1 MQSAIK
7 AGFGGSLRIT
17 GTTKET
23 PAKRRSGRRPRPVR
37 LLLTVL
43 AGCLWAGPTLGLA
56 QPGSRT
62 ADIGEL
68 VSVLLRKHP
77 YLFDDEARDRLE
89 AAYRE
94 YRLAQAAERE
104 REKSGRGGVEAE
116 GSQRPSWPSRFAL
129 VHFLDTC
136 PGLIRLDLRQEHPE
150 ATPREPI
157 ELPDSAGALLLQLVN
172 GREETRYLLQDYS
185 HSSLPEVEPIRIPAA
200 ARATTWVLLS
210 LSGIPSRRTS
220 LVLEFQRES
229 QDPVRL
235 PLEVKAPNPARLKV
249 SVLSDDTGRE
259 TPSMV
264 RLVRKLNGR
273 DYRPSNALDLAE
285 QFEGHGS
292 GHLSTNLPGR
302 LRGDYWCVPGP
313 FEMSLPPGK
322 WEIAIRRGLEHLPLF
337 DTITLKPG
345 ETAKRTYRPRRWVDM
360 RKLGWF
366 SGDDHVHFRLLNDQ
380 DAQRLMTWVQAEDLY
395 LANVVEMGDI
405 NRTWFRQRGFG
416 REHRVVSADH
426 VLSPGQECPR
436 TGARFRLGHALA
448 MNTTSLVRNL
458 DRYFLYDWMFDR
470 VHRQGGLTGYA
481 HVYRTYPQLHRDM
494 SINVPKNK
502 VDFLELMQV
511 GILGTNLYYEFLD
524 LGFKLTAAAGSDVP
538 FAGTVGEVRMY
549 AYAPEAGD
557 GDAWFEAVRRGRT
570 FVTNG
575 PMLELEVGGAMPGD
589 ELPVKRGQKVRIRAR
604 AWGHPGRSRPSR
616 LEIVRHGQVIRHI
629 QPSHPEEHELRLSFE
644 LEGGNGYWIA
654 ARAEGTDGSE
664 AHTTPVYVVRK
675 PLRFWNYERVE
686 RLIATRLHSLD
697 EVERLVARARATQAG
712 EVADEPQGESER
724 AAWWETRRLAEQGPE
739 LLDRVAEARRIYQQ
753 LRQRWKREGSLRK

>member
-1 MQSAIK
+1 MRLTGMKKMAFVK
-7 AGFGGSLRIT
+7 RGFGPRT
-17 GTTKET
+17 
-23 PAKRRSGRRPRPVR
+23 RPGR
-37 LLLTVL
+37 LLLPVL
-43 AGCLWAGPTLGLA
+43 AGCLWLGPTAGPA
-56 QPGSRT
+56 QPRSRT

-68 VSVLLRKHP
+68 VSVLLRKHS
-77 YLFDDEARDRLE
+77 YLFDEEARDRLE

-94 YRLAQAAERE
+94 YRLTATAERE
-104 REKSGRGGVEAE
+104 REKSERGGVAAE
-116 GSQRPSWPSRFAL
+116 GARRPSWPARFAL
-129 VHFLDTC
+129 AHFLDTC
-136 PGLIRLDLRQEHPE
+136 PGLIRLDLRQEYLE
-150 ATPREPI
+150 TTPREPI
-157 ELPDSAGALLLQLVN
+157 ELPGSAGALLLQLVN
-172 GREETRYLLQDYS
+172 GREKTRYLLQDYS
-185 HSSLPEVEPIRIPAA
+185 HASLPEVEPIRIEAA

-210 LSGIPSRRTS
+210 LGGIPSRRTP
-220 LVLEFQRES
+220 LVLDIQREAEE
-229 QDPVRL
+229 PVRIS
-235 PLEVKAPNPARLKV
+235 LEVKAPAPARLKV
-249 SVLSDDTGRE
+249 SVLSDDTGLE
-259 TPSMV
+259 TPAMV

-273 DYRPSNALDLAE
+273 HYRPSNALDLVE

-292 GHLSTNLPGR
+292 GRLSTNLPGR
-302 LRGDYWCVPGP
+302 LRGEYWCVPGP
-313 FEMSLPPGK
+313 FEMALPPGE
-322 WEIAIRRGLEHLPLF
+322 WEIAVRRGLEHLPLF

-345 ETAKRTYRPRRWVDM
+345 EAAQRTYRPRRWVDM

-366 SGDDHVHFRLLNDQ
+366 SGDDHVHFRLLSDE

-395 LANVVEMGDI
+395 LANVVEMGDV

-416 REHRVVSADH
+416 REHRVVSAHH

-436 TGARFRLGHALA
+436 TGARFRLGHVLA

-458 DRYFLYDWMFDR
+458 DRYFLYDWMFDG

-494 SINVPKNK
+494 SINVPRNK
-502 VDFLELMQV
+502 VDFLELMQI

-549 AYAPEAGD
+549 VYAPEAGD

-589 ELPVKRGQKVRIRAR
+589 ELPVKRGQKVRVRAR

-616 LEIVRHGQVIRHI
+616 LEIVRHGRVIRHI
-629 QPSHPEEHELRLSFE
+629 QPSHPGEHELRLSFG

-654 ARAEGTDGSE
+654 ARAEGADGSQ

-675 PLRFWNYERVE
+675 PLRFWNYEKVE
-686 RLIATRLHSLD
+686 RLIATRLDSLD
-697 EVERLVARARATQAG
+697 EVERMVGQARSMHKG
-712 EVADEPQGESER
+712 EVADEPKGEDER

-739 LLDRVAEARRIYQQ
+739 LLDRVADARRIYEQ
-753 LRQRWKREGSLRK
+753 LRLVGKREAAQREGNR

>member
-1 MQSAIK
+1 MRFTVCK
-7 AGFGGSLRIT
+7 KTTPIT
-17 GTTKET
+17 G
-23 PAKRRSGRRPRPVR
+23 RFRPRPR
-37 LLLTVL
+37 PGWLLLPALV
-43 AGCLWAGPTLGLA
+43 GCLWIGPTLGLA

-94 YRLAQAAERE
+94 YRLSQAAERE
-104 REKSGRGGVEAE
+104 REKAGRGASAE
-116 GSQRPSWPSRFAL
+116 ERSRGAQRPAWAARFAL
-129 VHFLDTC
+129 AHFLDTC
-136 PGLIRLDLRQEHPE
+136 PGLIRLDLRQGLPD
-150 ATPREPI
+150 TTLMDPI
-157 ELPDSAGALLLQLVN
+157 ELPGNVGALLLQVVN
-172 GREETRYLLQDYS
+172 GREETRYHLQNYALSD
-185 HSSLPEVEPIRIPAA
+185 LQAVEPIRIEAA
-200 ARATTWVLLS
+200 APATTWVLLS
-210 LSGIPSRRTS
+210 LSGIPNRRVS
-220 LVLEFQRES
+220 LVLELQRES
-229 QDPVRL
+229 GEPVRL
-235 PLEVKAPNPARLKV
+235 PLEVKAPSPARLKV
-249 SVLSDDTGRE
+249 RVLSDDTGLE
-259 TPSMV
+259 TPAMV
-264 RLVRKLNGR
+264 RLVWKLNGQ
-273 DYRPSNALDLAE
+273 DFRPSNALDLVE

-292 GHLSTNLPGR
+292 SQLSTNLPGR

-313 FEMSLPPGK
+313 FDMALPPGQ

-345 ETAKRTYRPRRWVDM
+345 ETAERTYRPRRWVDM

-366 SGDDHVHFRLLNDQ
+366 SGDDHVHFRLLSDE
-380 DAQRLMTWVQAEDLY
+380 DARRLMTWVQAEDLH
-395 LANVVEMGDI
+395 LANVVEMGDV

-416 REHRVVSADH
+416 REHRVVSAGH
-426 VLSPGQECPR
+426 ILSPGQECPR
-436 TGARFRLGHALA
+436 TGARFRLGHVLA
-448 MNTTSLVRNL
+448 MNTTSLVRNP
-458 DRYFLYDWMFDR
+458 DRYFLYDWMFDQ

-502 VDFLELMQV
+502 VDFLELMQI

-557 GDAWFEAVRRGRT
+557 GDAWFEAVGRGRT

-575 PMLELEVGGAMPGD
+575 PMLELRVGGAMPGD
-589 ELPVKRGQKVRIRAR
+589 ELRVEKGQKVRVHAR

-616 LEIVRHGQVIRHI
+616 LEIVRHGRVIRHL
-629 QPSHPEEHELRLSFE
+629 QPSHPSEHELRLSFE
-644 LEGGNGYWIA
+644 LEGENGYWIA
-654 ARAEGTDGSE
+654 ARAEGNDGSQ

-675 PLRFWNYERVE
+675 PLRFWNYDKVE
-686 RLIATRLHSLD
+686 RLIATRLDSLD
-697 EVERLVARARATQAG
+697 EVERLVDRARSLHGGQVT
-712 EVADEPQGESER
+712 DEPRGEGER

-739 LLDRVAEARRIYQQ
+739 LLDRVAEARRIYRQ
-753 LRQRWKREGSLRK
+753 LRLVWKREGSQREGIR

>member
-1 MQSAIK
+1 MR
-7 AGFGGSLRIT
+7 LT
-17 GTTKET
+17 GTIKKT
-23 PAKRRSGRRPRPVR
+23 PARRRPRSRHRPGR
-37 LLLTVL
+37 LLLPVL
-43 AGCLWAGPTLGLA
+43 AGCLWVGPASGLA

-62 ADIGEL
+62 AEIGEM

-77 YLFDDEARDRLE
+77 YLFDDKARDRLE

-94 YRLAQAAERE
+94 YRLTAAAERE
-104 REKSGRGGVEAE
+104 REKAERGASAEAQSAE
-116 GSQRPSWPSRFAL
+116 AQRPSWPARFAL

-136 PGLIRLDLRQEHPE
+136 PGLIRLDLREGLPKV
-150 ATPREPI
+150 PRRQPI
-157 ELPDSAGALLLQLVN
+157 ELPGSAGALLLQLVN

-185 HSSLPEVEPIRIPAA
+185 RSRQPEEEPIRIEAA
-200 ARATTWVLLS
+200 ARATIWVLLS
-210 LSGIPSRRTS
+210 LSGIPSRRTP

-229 QDPVRL
+229 QEPIRL
-235 PLEVKAPNPARLKV
+235 PLEVKAPAPARLKV
-249 SVLSDDTGRE
+249 RVLSDDTGQE
-259 TPSMV
+259 TPAMV
-264 RLVRKLNGR
+264 RVVRKLNGQ
-273 DYRPSNALDLAE
+273 DYRPGNALDLAE
-285 QFEGHGS
+285 QFDGHGS

-313 FEMSLPPGK
+313 FEMALPPGE

-337 DTITLKPG
+337 ETLTLKPG
-345 ETAKRTYRPRRWVDM
+345 ESAERTYRPRRWVDM

-366 SGDDHVHFRLLNDQ
+366 SGDDHVHFRLLSDE
-380 DAQRLMTWVQAEDLY
+380 DARRLMTWVQAEDLY

-405 NRTWFRQRGFG
+405 NRTWFQQRGFG
-416 REHRVVSADH
+416 REHRVASADH

-436 TGARFRLGHALA
+436 TGARFRLGHVLA
-448 MNTTSLVRNL
+448 MNTTSLVRNT

-511 GILGTNLYYEFLD
+511 GILGTNLFYEFLN

-575 PMLELEVGGAMPGD
+575 PMLELEVEGTIPGD
-589 ELPVKRGQKVRIRAR
+589 ELRVTRGQRVRVRAR

-616 LEIVRHGQVIRHI
+616 LEIVRQGQVIRRI
-629 QPSHPEEHELRLSFE
+629 RPSHAEEHELRLSFE
-644 LEGGNGYWIA
+644 LEGENGYWIA
-654 ARAEGTDGSE
+654 ARAEGGDGSQ

-675 PLRFWNYERVE
+675 PLRFWSYEKVE

-697 EVERLVARARATQAG
+697 EVERMVQRARSMHEGQVT
-712 EVADEPQGESER
+712 DEPRDEGER

-753 LRQRWKREGSLRK
+753 LRLVWKREGAQREESR

>member
-1 MQSAIK
+1 MR
-7 AGFGGSLRIT
+7 FT
-17 GTTKET
+17 VTKKT
-23 PAKRRSGRRPRPVR
+23 IPSSGRLRPRPRPVR
-37 LLLTVL
+37 LLLPALV
-43 AGCLWAGPTLGLA
+43 GCLWIGPTLGLA

-77 YLFDDEARDRLE
+77 YLFDEENKNRLE
-89 AAYRE
+89 AVYRE
-94 YRLAQAAERE
+94 YRLTQAAERE
-104 REKSGRGGVEAE
+104 REKAGRGASAE
-116 GSQRPSWPSRFAL
+116 EQSRGAQRPAWAARFAL
-129 VHFLDTC
+129 AHFLDTC
-136 PGLIRLDLRQEHPE
+136 PGLIRLDLRQELPD
-150 ATPREPI
+150 TTLMDPI
-157 ELPDSAGALLLQLVN
+157 ELPGNVGALLLQLIN
-172 GREETRYLLQDYS
+172 GREETRYLLQDYT
-185 HSSLPEVEPIRIPAA
+185 HSGLPEVEPIRIEAA

-210 LSGIPSRRTS
+210 LSGIPSRPTS
-220 LVLEFQRES
+220 LMLELRRES
-229 QDPVRL
+229 GEPVRL
-235 PLEVKAPNPARLKV
+235 PLEVKAPSPARLKV
-249 SVLSDDTGRE
+249 RVLSDDTGLE
-259 TPSMV
+259 TPAMV
-264 RLVRKLNGR
+264 RLVWKLNGR
-273 DYRPSNALDLAE
+273 DFRPSNALDLVE

-292 GHLSTNLPGR
+292 SQLSTNLPGR

-313 FEMSLPPGK
+313 FDMALPPGK
-322 WEIAIRRGLEHLPLF
+322 WEIAIRRGLEHLSLF

-345 ETAKRTYRPRRWVDM
+345 ETAERTYRPRRWVDM

-366 SGDDHVHFRLLNDQ
+366 SGDDHVHFRLLSDE
-380 DAQRLMTWVQAEDLY
+380 DAQRLMTWVQAEDLH

-416 REHRVVSADH
+416 REHRVVSAGH
-426 VLSPGQECPR
+426 ILSPGQECPR
-436 TGARFRLGHALA
+436 TGARFRLGHVLA
-448 MNTTSLVRNL
+448 MNTTSLVRNP
-458 DRYFLYDWMFDR
+458 DRYFLYDWMFDQ

-502 VDFLELMQV
+502 VDFLELMQI

-557 GDAWFEAVRRGRT
+557 GDAWFEAVGRGRT

-589 ELPVKRGQKVRIRAR
+589 ELRVEKGQKVRVHAR

-616 LEIVRHGQVIRHI
+616 LEIVRHGRVIRHL
-629 QPSHPEEHELRLSFE
+629 QPSHPEDNELRLSFE
-644 LEGGNGYWIA
+644 LEGENGYWLA
-654 ARAEGTDGSE
+654 ARAEGADGSQ

-675 PLRFWNYERVE
+675 PLRFWNYDKVE
-686 RLIATRLHSLD
+686 RLIATRLSSLD
-697 EVERLVARARATQAG
+697 EVERLVARARSIHGG
-712 EVADEPQGESER
+712 EVTDEPRGEGER

-739 LLDRVAEARRIYQQ
+739 LLDRVAEARRIYRQ
-753 LRQRWKREGSLRK
+753 LRLVWKREGSQREISR

>member
-1 MQSAIK
+1 MRLTVMK
-7 AGFGGSLRIT
+7 K
-17 GTTKET
+17 TT
-23 PAKRRSGRRPRPVR
+23 PVRRRSRPRPR
-37 LLLTVL
+37 PGWLLPLL
-43 AGCLWAGPTLGLA
+43 AGCLWLGPTTGLA
-56 QPGSRT
+56 QPESRT

-68 VSVLLRKHP
+68 VSVLLRNHP
-77 YLFDDEARDRLE
+77 YLFDEEDSDRLE

-94 YRLAQAAERE
+94 YRLTAAAERE
-104 REKSGRGGVEAE
+104 REKTGRGGAAAE
-116 GSQRPSWPSRFAL
+116 GARRPSWPARFAL

-136 PGLIRLDLRQEHPE
+136 PGLIRLDLREGLPE
-150 ATPREPI
+150 TTPTEPI
-157 ELPDSAGALLLQLVN
+157 ELPGSAGALLLQLVN

-185 HSSLPEVEPIRIPAA
+185 LTDLEVVEPIRIEAA

-210 LSGIPSRRTS
+210 LDGIPSRRTP
-220 LVLEFQRES
+220 LMLELQREGEE
-229 QDPVRL
+229 PIRL
-235 PLEVKAPNPARLKV
+235 PLEVKAPAPARLKV

-273 DYRPSNALDLAE
+273 DYRPGNALDLVE

-313 FEMSLPPGK
+313 FEMSLPPGE
-322 WEIAIRRGLEHLPLF
+322 WEIAIRRGLEHLPRF

-345 ETAKRTYRPRRWVDM
+345 ETAQRTYRPRRWVDM
-360 RKLGWF
+360 RALGWF
-366 SGDDHVHFRLLNDQ
+366 SGDDHVHFRLLNDE

-405 NRTWFRQRGFG
+405 NRTWFPQRGFG
-416 REHRVVSADH
+416 REYRVVSADH

-448 MNTTSLVRNL
+448 MNTTSLVRNV

-511 GILGTNLYYEFLD
+511 GILGTNLYYEFLN
-524 LGFKLTAAAGSDVP
+524 LGFKLTAAAASDVP

-557 GDAWFEAVRRGRT
+557 GDAWFEAVHRGRT

-589 ELPVKRGQKVRIRAR
+589 ELPVRRGQRVRIRAR

-629 QPSHPEEHELRLSFE
+629 RPSHPEEHELRLSFE

-697 EVERLVARARATQAG
+697 EVERLVARARAAHEG
-712 EVADEPQGESER
+712 EVADEPRGEGER

-753 LRQRWKREGSLRK
+753 LRLDWKREASQRAGSR

>member
-1 MQSAIK
+1 MRLTVTIK
-7 AGFGGSLRIT
+7 T
-17 GTTKET
+17 T
-23 PAKRRSGRRPRPVR
+23 PARKRSRPRPRPGR
-37 LLLTVL
+37 LLLPVL
-43 AGCLWAGPTLGLA
+43 AGCLWIGPGAGLA

-77 YLFDDEARDRLE
+77 YLFDDEARNRLE
-89 AAYRE
+89 ATYRE
-94 YRLAQAAERE
+94 YRLTEAAERE
-104 REKSGRGGVEAE
+104 RARPGRGTTAAE
-116 GSQRPSWPSRFAL
+116 PSDRAQRPSWPAGFAL

-136 PGLIRLDLRQEHPE
+136 PGLIRLDLRQGLPE
-150 ATPREPI
+150 TTMMEPI
-157 ELPDSAGALLLQLVN
+157 ELPGNVGALLLQVVN
-172 GREETRYLLQDYS
+172 GRDETRYLLQNHALS
-185 HSSLPEVEPIRIPAA
+185 GLQAVEPIRIEAA
-200 ARATTWVLLS
+200 AQATTWVLLS
-210 LSGIPSRRTS
+210 LSGIPSQRTS
-220 LVLEFQRES
+220 LVVELQRES
-229 QDPVRL
+229 GEPVRL
-235 PLEVKAPNPARLKV
+235 PLEVKAPTPARLKV
-249 SVLSDDTGRE
+249 RVLSDDTGLE
-259 TPSMV
+259 TPAMV
-264 RLVRKLNGR
+264 RLVWKLNGR
-273 DYRPSNALDLAE
+273 DYRPSNALDLVE

-292 GHLSTNLPGR
+292 SQLSTNLPGR

-313 FEMSLPPGK
+313 FDMALPPGE

-345 ETAKRTYRPRRWVDM
+345 ERLERTYRPRRWVDM

-366 SGDDHVHFRLLNDQ
+366 SGDDHVHFRLLSEE

-416 REHRVVSADH
+416 RKHRVVSADH

-436 TGARFRLGHALA
+436 TGARFRLGHVLA
-448 MNTTSLVRNL
+448 MNTTSLVRNP

-470 VHRQGGLTGYA
+470 VRRQGGLTGYA

-502 VDFLELMQV
+502 VDFLELMQI

-549 AYAPEAGD
+549 AHAPEAGD
-557 GDAWFEAVRRGRT
+557 GDAWFEAVGQGRT

-575 PMLELEVGGAMPGD
+575 PMLELEVGGAMPGE
-589 ELPVKRGQKVRIRAR
+589 ELPVEKGRKIRVRAR

-629 QPSHPEEHELRLSFE
+629 QPDYPAEHELRLSFE
-644 LEGGNGYWIA
+644 LDGENGYWIA
-654 ARAEGTDGSE
+654 ARAEGADGSQ

-675 PLRFWNYERVE
+675 PLRFWNYDRVE
-686 RLIATRLHSLD
+686 RLIATRLDSLD
-697 EVERLVARARATQAG
+697 EVERLVARARSIHG
-712 EVADEPQGESER
+712 DEVTDEPQGEDER
-724 AAWWETRRLAEQGPE
+724 TAWWETRRLAEQGPE
-739 LLDRVAEARRIYQQ
+739 LLERVAEARRIYEQ
-753 LRQRWKREGSLRK
+753 LHRRWKREGTQRKGTR

>member
-1 MQSAIK
+1 MKMASSRP
-7 AGFGGSLRIT
+7 GF
-17 GTTKET
+17 
-23 PAKRRSGRRPRPVR
+23 RPGFICSKFPRKTLV
-37 LLLTVL
+37 LVL
-43 AGCLWAGPTLGLA
+43 AWCLGVQVVAGLA
-56 QPGSRT
+56 RTRSRT

-77 YLFDDEARDRLE
+77 YLFGDEARDRLE

-94 YRLAQAAERE
+94 YRLTRAGERQ
-104 REKSGRGGVEAE
+104 REKSGSGGAAAE
-116 GSQRPSWPSRFAL
+116 GTQRPSWPARFAL
-129 VHFLDTC
+129 AHFLDTC
-136 PGLIRLDLRQEHPE
+136 PGLIRLDLRHGHPE
-150 ATPREPI
+150 TTQMKPI
-157 ELPDSAGALLLQLVN
+157 ELPGSAGALLLQVVN
-172 GREETRYLLQDYS
+172 GREETRYLMQDYS
-185 HSSLPEVEPIRIPAA
+185 HSGLPEVEPIRIQAA

-210 LSGIPSRRTS
+210 LNRIPSRPTP

-229 QDPVRL
+229 AEPVRF
-235 PLEVKAPNPARLKV
+235 PLEVKAPPAARLKV

-259 TPSMV
+259 TPAMV

-273 DYRPSNALDLAE
+273 DYRPANALDLAE
-285 QFEGHGS
+285 QFDGHGT
-292 GHLSTNLPGR
+292 GRLSTNLPGR

-313 FEMSLPPGK
+313 FEMALPPGE

-345 ETAKRTYRPRRWVDM
+345 ETAERIYRPRRWVDM
-360 RKLGWF
+360 RKRGWL
-366 SGDDHVHFRLLNDQ
+366 SGDDHVHFRLLSDE

-395 LANVVEMGDI
+395 LANVVEMGDV

-416 REHRVVSADH
+416 RQHRVVSARH

-470 VHRQGGLTGYA
+470 VNRQGGLTGYA
-481 HVYRTYPQLHRDM
+481 HVHRTYPQLHRDM

-502 VDFLELMQV
+502 VDFLELMQI

-524 LGFKLTAAAGSDVP
+524 LGFKLTAAASSDVP

-557 GDAWFEAVRRGRT
+557 GDPWFEAVGRGRT

-575 PMLELEVGGAMPGD
+575 PMLELEVGGAIPGD
-589 ELPVKRGQKVRIRAR
+589 ELEVEKDQKIRVRAR

-616 LEIVRHGQVIRHI
+616 LEIVRHGQVIRHVR
-629 QPSHPEEHELRLSFE
+629 PSRPGEHELRLSFE
-644 LEGGNGYWIA
+644 LEGEDGYWIA
-654 ARAEGTDGSE
+654 ARAKGGDGSQ

-675 PLRFWNYERVE
+675 PLRFWNYDRVE
-686 RLIATRLHSLD
+686 RLIATRLDSLD
-697 EVERLVARARATQAG
+697 EVERLVARARSSHGGKVT
-712 EVADEPQGESER
+712 DEPQGESER
-724 AAWWETRRLAEQGPE
+724 TAWWETRRLAEQGPE
-739 LLDRVAEARRIYQQ
+739 LLHRVAEARRIYEQ
-753 LRQRWKREGSLRK
+753 LRQRWKREGTQRQGTR

>member
-1 MQSAIK
+1 MRLAGTIK
-7 AGFGGSLRIT
+7 T
-17 GTTKET
+17 T
-23 PAKRRSGRRPRPVR
+23 PARRRSRPRHRPGR
-37 LLLTVL
+37 LLLPVL
-43 AGCLWAGPTLGLA
+43 AGCLWVGPTLGLA
-56 QPGSRT
+56 QPASRT

-77 YLFDDEARDRLE
+77 YLFDDKSRDRLE

-94 YRLAQAAERE
+94 YRLTGAAERA
-104 REKSGRGGVEAE
+104 REKSGSAGVAAE
-116 GSQRPSWPSRFAL
+116 GAQRPSWPSRFAL
-129 VHFLDTC
+129 AHFLDTC
-136 PGLIRLDLRQEHPE
+136 PGLIRLDLREEHPE
-150 ATPREPI
+150 TTAREAI
-157 ELPDSAGALLLQLVN
+157 ELPGSTGALLLQLVN

-185 HSSLPEVEPIRIPAA
+185 HSSLPEVEPIRIEAA

-210 LSGIPSRRTS
+210 LNGIPSRPTS
-220 LVLEFQRES
+220 LVLELQRDSEE
-229 QDPVRL
+229 PVRL
-235 PLEVKAPNPARLKV
+235 PLEVKAPTSARLKV
-249 SVLSDDTGRE
+249 SVLSDDTGQE
-259 TPSMV
+259 TPAMV
-264 RLVRKLNGR
+264 RLVRKLNGQ
-273 DYRPSNALDLAE
+273 DYRPGNALDLSQ

-313 FEMSLPPGK
+313 FEMALPPGQ

-345 ETAKRTYRPRRWVDM
+345 KTAERTYRPRRWVDM

-366 SGDDHVHFRLLNDQ
+366 SGDDHVHFRLLNDE

-436 TGARFRLGHALA
+436 TGARFRLGHVLA
-448 MNTTSLVRNL
+448 MNTTSLVRNT

-502 VDFLELMQV
+502 VDFLELLQV

-589 ELPVKRGQKVRIRAR
+589 ELRVKRGQKVRIRAR

-629 QPSHPEEHELRLSFE
+629 RPNHPGEHELRLSFE
-644 LEGGNGYWIA
+644 LEGENGYWIA
-654 ARAEGTDGSE
+654 ARAEGSDGSQ

-675 PLRFWNYERVE
+675 SLRFWNFDRVE
-686 RLIATRLHSLD
+686 RLIATRLDSLD
-697 EVERLVARARATQAG
+697 EVERLVQRARSMHEG

-724 AAWWETRRLAEQGPE
+724 TAWWETRRLAEQGPE

-753 LRQRWKREGSLRK
+753 LRQRWKREGSQRK

>member
-1 MQSAIK
+1 
-7 AGFGGSLRIT
+7 
-17 GTTKET
+17 
-23 PAKRRSGRRPRPVR
+23 
-37 LLLTVL
+37 
-43 AGCLWAGPTLGLA
+43 
-56 QPGSRT
+56 
-62 ADIGEL
+62 L

-77 YLFDDEARDRLE
+77 YLFDDKARDRLE

-94 YRLAQAAERE
+94 YRLTGAAERGTTAEE
-104 REKSGRGGVEAE
+104 RSAATH
-116 GSQRPSWPSRFAL
+116 RPSWPARFAL
-129 VHFLDTC
+129 AHLLDTS
-136 PGLIRLDLRQEHPE
+136 PGLIRLDLRQELPE
-150 ATPREPI
+150 TAAMEPI
-157 ELPDSAGALLLQLVN
+157 ELPGSAGALLLQLVN
-172 GREETRYLLQDYS
+172 GREKTRYLLQDYS
-185 HSSLPEVEPIRIPAA
+185 LSDPQAVEPIRIEAA

-210 LSGIPSRRTS
+210 LSGIPSRPTS

-229 QDPVRL
+229 AEPFRL
-235 PLEVKAPNPARLKV
+235 PLRVKAPAAARLKV
-249 SVLSDDTGRE
+249 SVLSDDTGLE
-259 TPSMV
+259 TPAMV
-264 RLVRKLNGR
+264 RLVRKLNGQ
-273 DYRPSNALDLAE
+273 DYPPANALDLAE
-285 QFEGHGS
+285 QFDGHGT
-292 GHLSTNLPGR
+292 GRLSTNLPGR

-322 WEIAIRRGLEHLPLF
+322 WEIAIRRGLEHIALF

-345 ETAKRTYRPRRWVDM
+345 ETEERTYRPRRWVDM
-360 RKLGWF
+360 RKLGWL
-366 SGDDHVHFRLLNDQ
+366 SGDDHVHFRLLNDE
-380 DAQRLMTWVQAEDLY
+380 DARRLMTWVQAEDLY

-405 NRTWFRQRGFG
+405 SRTWFRQRGFG
-416 REHRVVSADH
+416 REHRVVSAGH

-549 AYAPEAGD
+549 AYAPEEGD
-557 GDAWFEAVRRGRT
+557 ADAWFEAVGQGRT

-575 PMLELEVGGAMPGD
+575 PMLELEVGGAMPGA
-589 ELPVKRGQKVRIRAR
+589 ELRVEEGQKVRVEAR

-616 LEIVRHGQVIRHI
+616 LEIVSHGRVIRHI
-629 QPSHPEEHELRLSFE
+629 RPSHPGEHELRLSFE
-644 LEGGNGYWIA
+644 LEGENGYWIA
-654 ARAEGTDGSE
+654 ARAEGSDGSQ

-675 PLRFWNYERVE
+675 PLRFWNYDQVE
-686 RLIATRLHSLD
+686 RLIATRLDSLD
-697 EVERLVARARATQAG
+697 EVERLVARARSVHGG
-712 EVADEPQGESER
+712 EMTDEPRGESER

-739 LLDRVAEARRIYQQ
+739 LLDRVAEARRIYRQ
-753 LRQRWKREGSLRK
+753 LRLVWKREGPQREGTR

>member
-1 MQSAIK
+1 MRSTVTIK
-7 AGFGGSLRIT
+7 I
-17 GTTKET
+17 T
-23 PAKRRSGRRPRPVR
+23 PARGRFRPRTRKRR
-37 LLLTVL
+37 LLLPVL
-43 AGCLWAGPTLGLA
+43 AGCLWFVPTLGPA

-62 ADIGEL
+62 ADMGEL

-77 YLFDDEARDRLE
+77 NLFDEEARERLE

-94 YRLAQAAERE
+94 YRLTAAAERE
-104 REKSGRGGVEAE
+104 REKSGRGGVAAE
-116 GSQRPSWPSRFAL
+116 GSQRPSWPARFAL
-129 VHFLDTC
+129 AHFLDTC
-136 PGLIRLDLRQEHPE
+136 PGLIRLDLRQGHPE
-150 ATPREPI
+150 TTPREPI
-157 ELPDSAGALLLQLVN
+157 ELPGSAGALLLQVVN
-172 GREETRYLLQDYS
+172 GREETRYLLQNYA
-185 HSSLPEVEPIRIPAA
+185 HSSLPEVEPIRIQAA
-200 ARATTWVLLS
+200 ARATTWILLS
-210 LSGIPSRRTS
+210 LSGIPSRPTP

-229 QDPVRL
+229 KEPVRF
-235 PLEVKAPNPARLKV
+235 PLEVKAPTPARLKV
-249 SVLSDDTGRE
+249 SVLSDDTGLE

-273 DYRPSNALDLAE
+273 DYRPANALDLAE
-285 QFEGHGS
+285 QFDGHGT
-292 GHLSTNLPGR
+292 GRLSTNLPGR
-302 LRGDYWCVPGP
+302 LRGDSWCVPGP
-313 FEMSLPPGK
+313 FEMALPPGE

-337 DTITLKPG
+337 DIITLKPG
-345 ETAKRTYRPRRWVDM
+345 ETTERIYRPRRWVDM
-360 RKLGWF
+360 RKRGWL

-380 DAQRLMTWVQAEDLY
+380 DARRLMTWVQAEDLY
-395 LANVVEMGDI
+395 LANVVEMGDV

-416 REHRVVSADH
+416 REHRVVSDGH

-436 TGARFRLGHALA
+436 TGARFRLGHVLA

-502 VDFLELMQV
+502 VDFLELMQI

-557 GDAWFEAVRRGRT
+557 ADAWFEAVRRGRT

-589 ELPVKRGQKVRIRAR
+589 ELRVKRGQKVRVQAR
-604 AWGHPGRSRPSR
+604 AWGHPARSRPSR
-616 LEIVRHGQVIRHI
+616 LEIVRHGQVVRHV
-629 QPSHPEEHELRLSFE
+629 QPSRPGEHELTLSFE
-644 LEGGNGYWIA
+644 LAGEDGYWIA
-654 ARAEGTDGSE
+654 ARAEGSDGSQ

-675 PLRFWNYERVE
+675 PLRFWNYDQVE
-686 RLIATRLHSLD
+686 RLIATRLDSLD
-697 EVERLVARARATQAG
+697 EVERLVARARSIHGG
-712 EVADEPQGESER
+712 EVTGEPRGEGER

-753 LRQRWKREGSLRK
+753 LRQRWKREGSRRE

>member
-1 MQSAIK
+1 MRLTVTIK
-7 AGFGGSLRIT
+7 T
-17 GTTKET
+17 T
-23 PAKRRSGRRPRPVR
+23 PARGRSPRRPRPGR
-37 LLLTVL
+37 LLLPVL
-43 AGCLWAGPTLGLA
+43 AGCLWVGPTLGLAGLA

-77 YLFDDEARDRLE
+77 YLFDEKARDRLQ

-94 YRLAQAAERE
+94 YRLTRAAELE
-104 REKSGRGGVEAE
+104 RDKRGRGASAE
-116 GSQRPSWPSRFAL
+116 EGLVGAQRPAWPARFAL
-129 VHFLDTC
+129 AHFLDTC
-136 PGLIRLDLRQEHPE
+136 PGLMRLDLRQEHPE
-150 ATPREPI
+150 TTPPEPI
-157 ELPDSAGALLLQLVN
+157 ELPGSAGALLLQVVN

-185 HSSLPEVEPIRIPAA
+185 HSGLQSVEPVRIQAA
-200 ARATTWVLLS
+200 ARGTTWVLLS
-210 LSGIPSRRTS
+210 LNGIPSRPTS

-229 QDPVRL
+229 AEPVRL
-235 PLEVKAPNPARLKV
+235 PLEVKAPTPARLKV
-249 SVLSDDTGRE
+249 SVLSDDTGLE
-259 TPSMV
+259 TPAMV

-273 DYRPSNALDLAE
+273 DYRPANALDLAE
-285 QFEGHGS
+285 QFDGHGT
-292 GHLSTNLPGR
+292 GRLSTNLPGR

-313 FEMSLPPGK
+313 FEMALPPGG
-322 WEIAIRRGLEHLPLF
+322 WEIAVRRGLEHLPLF

-345 ETAKRTYRPRRWVDM
+345 EPAEHTYRPRRWVDM
-360 RKLGWF
+360 RKRGWF
-366 SGDDHVHFRLLNDQ
+366 SGDDHVHFRLLNDE

-416 REHRVVSADH
+416 REHRVLSAGH

-448 MNTTSLVRNL
+448 MNTTSLVRNPE
-458 DRYFLYDWMFDR
+458 RYFLYDWMFDR

-502 VDFLELMQV
+502 VDFLELMQI

-557 GDAWFEAVRRGRT
+557 GDAWFEAVGRGRT

-589 ELPVKRGQKVRIRAR
+589 ELLVEKGQKVRVRAR

-616 LEIVRHGQVIRHI
+616 LEIVRHGRVIRRI
-629 QPSHPEEHELRLSFE
+629 QSSHPGEHELTLSFE
-644 LEGGNGYWIA
+644 LEGENGCWIA
-654 ARAEGTDGSE
+654 ARAEGSDGSQ
-664 AHTTPVYVVRK
+664 AHTTPVYVVHK
-675 PLRFWNYERVE
+675 PLRFWNYDRVE
-686 RLIATRLHSLD
+686 RLIATRLDSLD
-697 EVERLVARARATQAG
+697 EVERLVQRARSMHEG
-712 EVADEPQGESER
+712 EVPDEPQGEGER

-739 LLDRVAEARRIYQQ
+739 LLDRVAEAGRIYRQ
-753 LRQRWKREGSLRK
+753 LRLVWKREGAQRQGTR

>member
-1 MQSAIK
+1 M
-7 AGFGGSLRIT
+7 T
-17 GTTKET
+17 GMNEMTLVG
-23 PAKRRSGRRPRPVR
+23 RRRGPRPRPGW
-37 LLLTVL
+37 LLLPAL
-43 AGCLWAGPTLGLA
+43 AGCLWIGPTLGLA
-56 QPGSRT
+56 QPGSRM

-77 YLFDDEARDRLE
+77 YLFDDQARDRLE
-89 AAYRE
+89 ATYRE
-94 YRLAQAAERE
+94 YRLTQAAEHE
-104 REKSGRGGVEAE
+104 REKAGRGASAEAQSE
-116 GSQRPSWPSRFAL
+116 EAQRPSWAARFGL

-136 PGLIRLDLRQEHPE
+136 PGLIRLDLRHGVPE
-150 ATPREPI
+150 TTPMEPL
-157 ELPDSAGALLLQLVN
+157 ELPGSAGALLLQVVN

-185 HSSLPEVEPIRIPAA
+185 LSGLQEVEPIRIEAA
-200 ARATTWVLLS
+200 ARATSWVLLS

-220 LVLEFQRES
+220 LMLELQRES
-229 QDPVRL
+229 EEPVRL
-235 PLEVKAPNPARLKV
+235 PLEVKAPTPARLKV
-249 SVLSDDTGRE
+249 RVLSDDTGQE

-264 RLVRKLNGR
+264 RLIRKPDGR
-273 DYRPSNALDLAE
+273 DYRPGNALDLAE

-292 GHLSTNLPGR
+292 GRLSTNLPGR

-313 FEMSLPPGK
+313 FDMALPPGK

-337 DTITLKPG
+337 DTLTLKPG
-345 ETAKRTYRPRRWVDM
+345 ETTERTYRPRRWVDM

-366 SGDDHVHFRLLNDQ
+366 SGDDHVHFRLLSDE

-436 TGARFRLGHALA
+436 TGARFRLGHVLA
-448 MNTTSLVRNL
+448 MNTTSLVRNP

-549 AYAPEAGD
+549 AYTSEAGD
-557 GDAWFEAVRRGRT
+557 GDAWFEAVRQGRT

-589 ELPVKRGQKVRIRAR
+589 ELTVEKGRKVRVRAR
-604 AWGHPGRSRPSR
+604 AWGHPERSRPSR
-616 LEIVRHGQVIRHI
+616 LEIVRHGRVIRHT

-644 LEGGNGYWIA
+644 LEGEDGYWIA
-654 ARAEGTDGSE
+654 ARAEGDDGSR
-664 AHTTPVYVVRK
+664 AHTTPVYVVRR
-675 PLRFWNYERVE
+675 PLRFWNYDQVE
-686 RLIATRLHSLD
+686 RLIDTRLHSLD
-697 EVERLVARARATQAG
+697 EVKRLVAGARSIHEG
-712 EVADEPQGESER
+712 RVPDEPRGEDDET
-724 AAWWETRRLAEQGPE
+724 AWWETRRLAEQGPE
-739 LLDRVAEARRIYQQ
+739 LLDRVAEARRIYEQ
-753 LRQRWKREGSLRK
+753 LRQRWKREGSQRAGTR